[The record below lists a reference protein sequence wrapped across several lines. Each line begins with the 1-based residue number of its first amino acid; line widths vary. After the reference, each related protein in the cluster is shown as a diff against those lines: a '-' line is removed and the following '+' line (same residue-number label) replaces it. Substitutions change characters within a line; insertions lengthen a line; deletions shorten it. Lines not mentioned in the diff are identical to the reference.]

1 VTRESARATH
11 NPFDDDSAS
20 EPAGSAL
27 RGSPQAAPAQLHDE
41 VCEANAEEDAESAKA
56 HAALQDAERRTEAV
70 RAALEKVQSPSVRPP
85 ATASMPA
92 SSMVTRVRRRARR
105 WQARVEN
112 PNDELKLEELNDKLR
127 LQAGRDTDD
136 GGTPPAPD
144 RPRAETGGAA
154 PAAPG
159 AEGGGGWITFAD
171 EDGAAAVVAGDWG
184 TAEGAL
190 IDLGEEARGE
200 GSSRGSQQ
208 AQQAEEAEGG
218 PGRAH
223 AAHGPASGAGAPA
236 EAGDAGKGDSDS
248 EQDEL
253 AALFGAGLP
262 PAPASGG
269 GAPLPGGS
277 ADGGAGVD
285 LLS

>member
-1 VTRESARATH
+1 VTH

-112 PNDELKLEELNDKLR
+112 PNDELKLEELNDKLQVFR
-127 LQAGRDTDD
+127 APR
-136 GGTPPAPD
+136 PP
-144 RPRAETGGAA
+144 
-154 PAAPG
+154 
-159 AEGGGGWITFAD
+159 
-171 EDGAAAVVAGDWG
+171 
-184 TAEGAL
+184 
-190 IDLGEEARGE
+190 
-200 GSSRGSQQ
+200 
-208 AQQAEEAEGG
+208 
-218 PGRAH
+218 
-223 AAHGPASGAGAPA
+223 
-236 EAGDAGKGDSDS
+236 
-248 EQDEL
+248 
-253 AALFGAGLP
+253 P
-262 PAPASGG
+262 PPY
-269 GAPLPGGS
+269 
-277 ADGGAGVD
+277 
-285 LLS
+285 